1 MQIDRAKQD
10 NFKNITGNIAEKG
23 VNGYYSSIFLTI
35 GDMISIT
42 YNKQAKTNSKDLI
55 EVDTKHR
62 PLKI

>member
-35 GDMISIT
+35 
-42 YNKQAKTNSKDLI
+42 
-55 EVDTKHR
+55 
-62 PLKI
+62 